1 MVWCRWQR
9 LRWSSSPDLFSFY
22 LRGGTVKEY
31 FSLNSRARRAWNN
44 NGGSV
49 MNGLPVISLENV
61 DENHQ
66 EITEVPFTITLIH
79 QVLMYLGTFMGVLL
93 STAVTHF
100 RFGNADLTI
109 TLGEVVLSAVIAF
122 IIVPLVYE
130 KLIVNPKAP
139 FIVQF
144 GLFVQNGVFWH
155 ILIDSIGSIL

>member
-1 MVWCRWQR
+1 
-9 LRWSSSPDLFSFY
+9 
-22 LRGGTVKEY
+22 LRGDTVKEY

-49 MNGLPVISLENV
+49 MNGLPVISLEKV

-66 EITEVPFTITLIH
+66 ETTEVPFTITLVH
-79 QVLMYLGTFMGVLL
+79 QIVMYLGTFMGVLL

>member
-1 MVWCRWQR
+1 
-9 LRWSSSPDLFSFY
+9 
-22 LRGGTVKEY
+22 LRGDTVKEY
-31 FSLNSRARRAWNN
+31 FNLNSRARRAWNN

-49 MNGLPVISLENV
+49 MNGLPVISLESV

-66 EITEVPFTITLIH
+66 EITEVPFTITLVH
-79 QVLMYLGTFMGVLL
+79 QIVMYLGTFMGVLL